1 MVPNE
6 RMYSVLRDVITFS
19 TVLMMKHESKE
30 KAASRNEY
38 VNYEENCEIP
48 LSQIDN
54 ELVEKIVEDFLES
67 VFGTESKLTREKFLE
82 KMASEQNQWIL
93 DSELVRRRVK
103 RHLRAQEKGVHILD

>member
-103 RHLRAQEKGVHILD
+103 RHLRA